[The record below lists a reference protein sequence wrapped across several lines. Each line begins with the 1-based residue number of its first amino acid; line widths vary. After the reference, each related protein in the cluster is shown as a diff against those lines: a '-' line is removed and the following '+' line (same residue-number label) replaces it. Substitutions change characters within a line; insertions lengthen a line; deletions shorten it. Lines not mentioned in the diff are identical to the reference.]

1 MNRQNGETMRNMPAA
16 SDIDDFLGKYTPA
29 IAAELA
35 AARAHLATHFPRG
48 HELVYDNYNALVFA
62 FGSSAKSSDAIVSVA
77 GYPRWVTL
85 FFFRGVD
92 LPDPLGLLEG
102 DGSQIRSVRLA
113 PPSRLHEPAVQALI
127 RAAIA
132 AAGKHLD
139 AAPALTTTVKSVAAK
154 QRSRKPADSGA
165 KGGKTR

>member
-1 MNRQNGETMRNMPAA
+1 MTRAA
-16 SDIDDFLGKYTPA
+16 STAAEIAGFLRKYTPA

-62 FGSSAKSSDAIVSVA
+62 FGSSAKSPDAIVSVA

-92 LPDPLGLLEG
+92 LPDPHGILEG
-102 DGSQIRSVRLA
+102 EGSQIRSVRLSPA
-113 PPSRLHEPAVQALI
+113 SRLHEPAVQAII

-132 AAGKHLD
+132 PAAKALA
-139 AAPALTTTVKSVAAK
+139 AAPPLTTAVKSVAAK
-154 QRSRKPADSGA
+154 QRPRKPADSAA
-165 KGGKTR
+165 KGARTR